1 MVPVDPPRKR
11 GRPPKQ
17 PVSTSEL
24 QQASELLPSDLDR
37 RYRTDLAP
45 RALRSP
51 WFLRLTEQAGKPSP
65 VIQIKQRQELDHPL
79 GTDPEYRVVLGGLI
93 SGDQLR
99 VCLGVFRAVIAR
111 VSTIDG
117 VPLGLERYLQG
128 DGLRLRGNLPID
140 DEAGVK
146 MALIS
151 RLQERVVELDRVE
164 LMARRVSRFTR
175 EEAAY
180 WYSRATNFGVDANRW
195 ALAGMR
201 IMLGGQ
207 PADPAVA
214 KHLRRLALEG
224 P

>member
-1 MVPVDPPRKR
+1 MVPAETPRKR

-17 PVSTSEL
+17 TERIAEL
-24 QQASELLPSDLDR
+24 QQATGALPGDLDQRHRSDLM
-37 RYRTDLAP
+37 L
-45 RALRSP
+45 RAARSP

-65 VIQIKQRQELDHPL
+65 VIQVKQHQELDHPP
-79 GTDPEYRVVLGGLI
+79 GTDPDYRVVLGGLI

-99 VCLGVFRAVIAR
+99 VCLGVFRVIIAR

-128 DGLRLRGNLPID
+128 EGLRLRGNLPLD

-146 MALIS
+146 MALIC
-151 RLQERVVELDRVE
+151 RLQERVAELDRVE

-214 KHLRRLALEG
+214 KHLRRLAVEG

>member
-1 MVPVDPPRKR
+1 MAPAESQRKR

-17 PVSTSEL
+17 PERSAEL
-24 QQASELLPSDLDR
+24 QLASGALPSDLDQR
-37 RYRTDLAP
+37 HRCDLVP
-45 RALRSP
+45 RAARSP

-65 VIQIKQRQELDHPL
+65 VLQVKQRQELDHPP

-128 DGLRLRGNLPID
+128 DGLRLRGNLPLD

-146 MALIS
+146 IALIC
-151 RLQERVVELDRVE
+151 RLQERVAEL
-164 LMARRVSRFTR
+164 
-175 EEAAY
+175 EAAY

-214 KHLRRLALEG
+214 KHLRRLAAEG